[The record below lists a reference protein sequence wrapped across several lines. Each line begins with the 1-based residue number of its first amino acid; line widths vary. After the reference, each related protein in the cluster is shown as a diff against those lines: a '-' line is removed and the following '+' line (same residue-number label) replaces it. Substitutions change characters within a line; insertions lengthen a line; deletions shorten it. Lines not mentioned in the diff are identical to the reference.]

1 MKNFIITFLFL
12 IFATNN
18 ILFAEEITVYNK
30 ANAEKCVQGNCV
42 NGQGILTWTDG
53 TKYEGEFKDEKMTGQ
68 GTFTHKDYKYVG
80 ELKDSLFNGQ
90 GTITWPD
97 TIEKYVGEW
106 KDDKWSGQGTYVYAN
121 GDKYVGEWKD
131 DKRNGQG
138 TLTFADGRSY
148 VGEWKDDKSNGQ
160 GTLTL
165 ANGTKYVG
173 EFKDN
178 KSTGQGTLTYPN
190 GNKYVGEFKDNKQTG
205 QGTLTFADGR
215 SYVGE
220 FKDGKYNGKGT
231 YTYKKGHKYVG
242 EFKDDSF
249 NGQGT
254 LTFAN
259 GNKRVGE
266 WKDDKA
272 VDGKTKFI
280 ETAANKRKRIED
292 EKRQR
297 AKEIND
303 QQRVTNQFT
312 KIKTEAI
319 NAINKAQ
326 SCYNSLGSTG
336 QSQIRSNLVD
346 AKATFNDAKKLERDL
361 MSMNGDVTQSAG
373 VYQSATTQA
382 NVVVN
387 IMCN

>member
-18 ILFAEEITVYNK
+18 ILFAEEITFYNK
-30 ANAEKCVQGNCV
+30 ANAEKCAQGNCV

-80 ELKDSLFNGQ
+80 EF
-90 GTITWPD
+90 
-97 TIEKYVGEW
+97 
-106 KDDKWSGQGTYVYAN
+106 KDDKF
-121 GDKYVGEWKD
+121 
-131 DKRNGQG
+131 NGQG
-138 TLTFADGRSY
+138 TLTYG
-148 VGEWKDDKSNGQ
+148 
-160 GTLTL
+160 
-165 ANGTKYVG
+165 
-173 EFKDN
+173 
-178 KSTGQGTLTYPN
+178 N
-190 GNKYVGEFKDNKQTG
+190 GNKYVGEFKDDERNG
-205 QGTLTFADGR
+205 QGTFTMPNEDK
-215 SYVGE
+215 YVGE
-220 FKDGKYNGKGT
+220 FKDDKFNGQGT
-231 YTYKKGHKYVG
+231 YTYKEGHKYVG

-254 LTFAN
+254 ITFAN

-266 WKDDKA
+266 WKDDKS

-297 AKEIND
+297 AKENND
-303 QQRVTNQFT
+303 QQRVINHFT

-326 SCYNSLGSTG
+326 SCYNSLDALG
-336 QSQIRSNLVD
+336 QSQMSGGLLDVKKTHLHAKTTEKNMKISNI
-346 AKATFNDAKKLERDL
+346 
-361 MSMNGDVTQSAG
+361 DVTRATELHNWYGLTTREANRIVSA
-373 VYQSATTQA
+373 Y
-382 NVVVN
+382 
-387 IMCN
+387 CN